1 MRRDQRFITF
11 HGSRIIVEPL
21 CSAFENHMNQAIQQ
35 LLTQKLLAM
44 ADDELILA
52 HRNSEWIGHAPILEE
67 DIALANIAQD
77 ELGHAN
83 IWYELHQA
91 LTDDDPDELAFFREA
106 AQFRNVQLVE
116 LPRGDWAFT
125 MLRQYLFDAY
135 ELLLLDLL
143 QHGRYQ
149 PLAQA
154 CAKVRNEEIYH
165 LRHTSSWIKRLGLGT
180 EESNR
185 RTQAALDELWPF
197 AQQLFVPLPGESILV
212 DEKIVPDLALL
223 HKSWLERV
231 RPFLTA
237 ANLTIPTNQT
247 PTTTNRSGHTPHLT
261 TLLTEMQKVA
271 RLNREAVW

>member
-1 MRRDQRFITF
+1 
-11 HGSRIIVEPL
+11 
-21 CSAFENHMNQAIQQ
+21 MNQATQQ
-35 LLTQKLLAM
+35 ILSQKLLAM

-52 HRNSEWIGHAPILEE
+52 HRNSEWIGHGPILEE

-83 IWYELHQA
+83 IWYEMLQA
-91 LTDDDPDELAFFREA
+91 LTGDEPDELVFFREA
-106 AQFRNVQLVE
+106 ADFCNVQFVE

-135 ELLLLDLL
+135 ELLLLDKL
-143 QHGRYQ
+143 QHSQYQ
-149 PLAQA
+149 PLAEA
-154 CAKVRNEEIYH
+154 CAKIRNEEIYH
-165 LRHTSSWIKRLGLGT
+165 LRHTSNWIKRLGLGT

-185 RTQAALDELWPF
+185 RTQAALDELWPY

-212 DEKIVPDLALL
+212 EEKIVPDLAAL
-223 HKSWLERV
+223 HEDWLERI

-237 ANLTIPTNQT
+237 AHLTIPTNQT
-247 PTTTNRSGHTPHLT
+247 PPTTSRSDHTPHLT
-261 TLLTEMQKVA
+261 HLLNDMQKVA

>member
-1 MRRDQRFITF
+1 
-11 HGSRIIVEPL
+11 
-21 CSAFENHMNQAIQQ
+21 MNQAIQQ
-35 LLTQKLLAM
+35 ILTQKLLAM

-52 HRNSEWIGHAPILEE
+52 HRNSEWIGHGPILEE

-91 LTDDDPDELAFFREA
+91 LTGDEPDELAFFREA
-106 AQFRNVQLVE
+106 DQFRNVQLVE

-135 ELLLLDLL
+135 ELLLLDQL
-143 QHGRYQ
+143 QYGRYQ
-149 PLAQA
+149 ALAQA
-154 CAKVRNEEIYH
+154 ATKMRNEEIYH

-180 EESNR
+180 DESNR
-185 RTQAALDELWPF
+185 RTQAALDELWPY

-212 DEKIVPDLALL
+212 DEKIVPNLARL
-223 HKSWLERV
+223 HDSWLERV

-237 ANLTIPTNQT
+237 AHLTIPQNHTPPTN
-247 PTTTNRSGHTPHLT
+247 NRSNHTHHLT
-261 TLLTEMQKVA
+261 TLLADMQKVA